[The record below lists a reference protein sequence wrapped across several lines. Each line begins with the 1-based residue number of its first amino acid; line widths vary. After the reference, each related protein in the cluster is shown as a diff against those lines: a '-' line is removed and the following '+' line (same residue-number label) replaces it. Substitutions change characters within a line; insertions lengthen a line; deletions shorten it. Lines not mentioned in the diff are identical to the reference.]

1 MRSYR
6 AIVSARFRM
15 LLQYRAAA
23 AAGFGTQ
30 LFWGLIRVM
39 IFEAFYRS
47 TTAAQP
53 MTLPQVVDYI
63 WLGQA
68 TFVMTLTYYMDLDIM
83 AMVRSGTVVYELLR
97 PLDLYALWF
106 SRSVASRAA
115 PMLLRALPMLAVAG
129 LFFGL
134 RPPASAAS
142 GAAWLLSLAGALLLS
157 CAISTLL
164 SVSLL
169 WTIAGEGLSQIVGFA
184 GMLLSGMVI
193 PLPLFPDWAQAVLNV
208 LPFRGLL
215 DIPAR
220 LYSGNL
226 PPSEAFPLFVHQ
238 LAWTGGLV
246 ALGRLLLARGTRRLV
261 VQGG

>member
-115 PMLLRALPMLAVAG
+115 PMLLR
-129 LFFGL
+129 
-134 RPPASAAS
+134 
-142 GAAWLLSLAGALLLS
+142 
-157 CAISTLL
+157 
-164 SVSLL
+164 
-169 WTIAGEGLSQIVGFA
+169 
-184 GMLLSGMVI
+184 
-193 PLPLFPDWAQAVLNV
+193 
-208 LPFRGLL
+208 
-215 DIPAR
+215 
-220 LYSGNL
+220 
-226 PPSEAFPLFVHQ
+226 
-238 LAWTGGLV
+238 
-246 ALGRLLLARGTRRLV
+246 
-261 VQGG
+261 